1 MFLGISQDH
10 TGDIP
15 LVLNLDT
22 GSTRTHYHVVV
33 DDWFNT
39 VHNDWYKTFGLTDL
53 QYIEDNPSP
62 QRESPP
68 QTTPYPRLRDS
79 VEQTREVN
87 LPPIPLPVPPPPL
100 EPRIPPSPGPPVPMP
115 PPPVESPPVLLAP
128 PTPQRE
134 KSPTRPSVD
143 NSVQQEQ
150 SLQREQ
156 TDQRERPTEHPHQRE
171 RTTRSPRPRTPKPD
185 FTPIIQTRAQ
195 KLREQ

>member
-39 VHNDWYKTFGLTDL
+39 VHASDSAQVNFDHDDWYKTFGLTDL

-68 QTTPYPRLRDS
+68 KPLLTLGYAILLSRLVR
-79 VEQTREVN
+79 
-87 LPPIPLPVPPPPL
+87 
-100 EPRIPPSPGPPVPMP
+100 
-115 PPPVESPPVLLAP
+115 
-128 PTPQRE
+128 
-134 KSPTRPSVD
+134 
-143 NSVQQEQ
+143 
-150 SLQREQ
+150 
-156 TDQRERPTEHPHQRE
+156 
-171 RTTRSPRPRTPKPD
+171 
-185 FTPIIQTRAQ
+185 
-195 KLREQ
+195 